1 MAGCKVSSSGSDG
14 GDQGESGRRGSGWG
28 GRLGANQARVSGG
41 GGGAAASLSTA
52 VLIFEVMGLSFA
64 YSTTVSQYLS
74 GRKSNM
80 ILHDEGTTA

>member
-41 GGGAAASLSTA
+41 DAASLSTA